1 MVQGGTYQQ
10 NPLAAIIIIIAKLGM
25 LYERT
30 ICSQCLVFFAK
41 QQSLLQTYAV

>member
-10 NPLAAIIIIIAKLGM
+10 NPLAALLHIAKLGM